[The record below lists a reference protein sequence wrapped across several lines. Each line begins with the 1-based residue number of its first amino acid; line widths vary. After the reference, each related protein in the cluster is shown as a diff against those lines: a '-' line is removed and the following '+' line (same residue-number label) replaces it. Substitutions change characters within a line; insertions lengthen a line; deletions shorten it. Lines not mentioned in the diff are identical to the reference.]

1 MAEEEAELEDP
12 QEAPAEGP
20 PSLLRTPGVA
30 KSVGLRA
37 RRSRSD
43 VANAATLRPSVLL
56 SHLSAV
62 VRFLLGE
69 LASRHVR
76 QVRREAYVPGLE
88 NRATERRDGSRL
100 MRHTVDGV
108 DELLPGAI
116 KADVFAGL
124 ERDAD
129 PHDEARSC

>member
-1 MAEEEAELEDP
+1 MGEP
-12 QEAPAEGP
+12 QQATAEGAP
-20 PSLLRTPGVA
+20 RLLRTSGVA
-30 KSVGLRA
+30 NSIGLSA
-37 RRSRSD
+37 RRSRGD
-43 VANAATLRPSVLL
+43 VADAAPLRPAVLL

-76 QVRREAYVPGLE
+76 QVRREAYIPELE